1 MLQIGYE
8 PERDRLTWDGWDIH
22 CGQGL
27 EVLLPDRLGGGT
39 WRPVSFEYNAGG
51 WYMPGQPGL
60 SPVGLWAER
69 VMDEFGRNETVSLTL
84 WVLSRK
90 ERKKVEAYASTFFT

>member
-51 WYMPGQPGL
+51 GERAGAPGVSTGGPWAREGGGL
-60 SPVGLWAER
+60 IWAPR
-69 VMDEFGRNETVSLTL
+69 KRFLYSFGFITGRTGK
-84 WVLSRK
+84 R
-90 ERKKVEAYASTFFT
+90 